1 MKHIVID
8 LEMNQVNGKSKARAL
23 CRMET
28 IEIGAVMLD
37 ENLQEV
43 SSFKE
48 YVHPEY
54 SDKVYAKY

>member
-1 MKHIVID
+1 MPIY
-8 LEMNQVNGKSKARAL
+8 LEMHPVVRAYAEQFAVL
-23 CRMET
+23 KRET

-54 SDKVYAKY
+54 SDKEYAKY